1 MAQGL
6 GSASP
11 ICISNSK
18 KVNEP
23 PKGETN
29 RRLSLGF
36 STALWHAQGN
46 RLCIHIQTLLFLAVN
61 LVQVASSTWASASS
75 FMPQGS
81 CLLHETL

>member
-11 ICISNSK
+11 IFISNSK
-18 KVNEP
+18 NVNEP
-23 PKGETN
+23 PKGETK

-46 RLCIHIQTLLFLAVN
+46 RPCIHIQTLLFLAVN

-75 FMPQGS
+75 FMPLGS
-81 CLLHETL
+81 YLLHVTL